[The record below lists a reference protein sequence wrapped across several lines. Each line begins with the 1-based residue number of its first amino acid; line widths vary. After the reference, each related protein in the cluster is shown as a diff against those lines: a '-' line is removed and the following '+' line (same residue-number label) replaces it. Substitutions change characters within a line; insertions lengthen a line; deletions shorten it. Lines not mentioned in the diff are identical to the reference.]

1 MKVNDCMQFPT
12 AQNNF
17 LLEHALLLSSSYKQ
31 LLRKNLISHSKSD
44 SELGKQLFH
53 APFALVSHNT
63 DSNPIFNYANLKALE
78 LFELNWEAFTQLPSK
93 LSAEPVN
100 QSERE
105 RLLAQVTQN
114 GYIDNYAGVRISSTG
129 KRFIIKNAVVWNLL
143 NDKGNYK
150 GQAACFGDWKFL

>member
-1 MKVNDCMQFPT
+1 MQFPT

>member
-1 MKVNDCMQFPT
+1 MNDCMQFPT
-12 AQNNF
+12 VQNNF

-44 SELGKQLFH
+44 SELGEQLFH

-100 QSERE
+100 QTERE
-105 RLLAQVTQN
+105 RLLAQVTQK
-114 GYIDNYAGVRISSTG
+114 GYIDNYAGIRISSSG
-129 KRFIIKNAVVWNLL
+129 QRFMIKNAVVWNLHD
-143 NDKGNYK
+143 DKGNYK
-150 GQAACFGDWKFL
+150 GQAACFADWEFI

>member
-1 MKVNDCMQFPT
+1 MNDCMQFPT

-17 LLEHALLLSSSYKQ
+17 LLEHALLLSSSYKR
-31 LLRKNLISHSKSD
+31 LLRKDLISHSKSD
-44 SELGKQLFH
+44 SELGEQLFH

-100 QSERE
+100 QTERE
-105 RLLAQVTQN
+105 RLLAQVTQK
-114 GYIDNYAGVRISSTG
+114 GYIDNYAGIRISSSG
-129 KRFIIKNAVVWNLL
+129 QRFMIKNAVVWNLHD
-143 NDKGNYK
+143 DKGNYK
-150 GQAACFGDWKFL
+150 GQAACFADWEFI

>member
-1 MKVNDCMQFPT
+1 MNDCMQFPT
-12 AQNNF
+12 VQNNF

-44 SELGKQLFH
+44 SELGEQLFH

-100 QSERE
+100 QTERE
-105 RLLAQVTQN
+105 RLLAQVTQK
-114 GYIDNYAGVRISSTG
+114 GYIDNYAGIRISSSG
-129 KRFIIKNAVVWNLL
+129 QRFMIKNAVVWNLH
-143 NDKGNYK
+143 DHKGDYK
-150 GQAACFGDWKFL
+150 GQAACFADWEFL